1 MGCIFVI
8 NIHNNMKN
16 SFLLVLLLLVGGAV
30 SAQTRG
36 SWLIFGEIGEWNIM

>member
-16 SFLLVLLLLVGGAV
+16 SFLLVLLLYYKK
-30 SAQTRG
+30 
-36 SWLIFGEIGEWNIM
+36 GE